1 MMNPWIISL
10 RLRTLPLAIAVI
22 STGAVLAHDAGAFS
36 WSIYGLALL
45 TTILLQ
51 ILSNLANEYGDF
63 DKGTDN
69 DDRKGPIRSMQGGV
83 ISQKAM
89 FRAIVFLAVLS
100 LLSGVYLL
108 YIASHSSS
116 MFWSFL
122 GLGLLCIMGAVYY
135 TFGNNA
141 YGYKGL
147 GDISVFLFFGLIGV
161 AGSYYLFTKSI
172 DLSIWLPAI
181 TVGLFSTAVLNV
193 NNVRDMENDQASG
206 KITIPVKLGKAGA
219 VNYHTLLLATGLI
232 STIVFTAVSY
242 QKITDWLFL
251 LIIPLLFSNAIGVRR
266 HAGTRELD
274 PKLKQMVLTTLLF
287 VVLFSIGILLR

>member
-1 MMNPWIISL
+1 MNPWLVSL

-22 STGAVLAHDAGAFS
+22 STGAVLAYDAGAFS
-36 WSIYGLALL
+36 WNIYGLALL
-45 TTILLQ
+45 TTIFLQ

-69 DDRKGPIRSMQGGV
+69 GDRQGPIRSMQDGA
-83 ISQKAM
+83 ISKNAM
-89 FRAIVFLAVLS
+89 FRAIVFLG
-100 LLSGVYLL
+100 LLSFFSGVFLL
-108 YIASHSSS
+108 YTASDSPI

-122 GLGLLCIMGAVYY
+122 ALGILSMAGAVYY
-135 TFGNNA
+135 TFGDNA

-147 GDISVFLFFGLIGV
+147 GDISVFLFFGLLGV

-172 DLSIWLPAI
+172 DLYIWFPAI

-193 NNVRDMENDQASG
+193 NNVRDIENDKNSG
-206 KITIPVKLGKAGA
+206 KVTIPVKLGRAGA
-219 VNYHTLLLATGLI
+219 VHYHFLLLAVGLA
-232 STIVFTAVSY
+232 STILFTASNY

-251 LIIPLLFSNAIGVRR
+251 LIIPLLLSNAYGVRR
-266 HAGTRELD
+266 HAGTRALD

-287 VVLFSIGILLR
+287 VALFSIGILLR